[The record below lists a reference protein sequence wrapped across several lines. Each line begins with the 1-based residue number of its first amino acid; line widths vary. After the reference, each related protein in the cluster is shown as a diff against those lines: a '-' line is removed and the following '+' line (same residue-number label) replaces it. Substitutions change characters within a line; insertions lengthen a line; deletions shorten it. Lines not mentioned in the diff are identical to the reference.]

1 MFTRRQKF
9 IFGEEDIIDDNK
21 NDEKSCDEGYNAK
34 LLETNLMYTYDTTL
48 GYLLS
53 FSHGDFNFNIIIDNN
68 NHSINN
74 HSINNSLP
82 LQDEDLF
89 KLKEWLISHSLQ
101 NVYKKL
107 A

>member
-1 MFTRRQKF
+1 
-9 IFGEEDIIDDNK
+9 
-21 NDEKSCDEGYNAK
+21 
-34 LLETNLMYTYDTTL
+34 MYTYDTTL

-107 A
+107 AAGYDDDIKQIATDHNLSTSQKLKFKKAI